1 MVQALNLIK
10 LRNLVVVMA
19 IFDTLKAFNRL
30 KEAGIPS
37 AHAEAGAEVLS
48 EIFADNLQELVTKED
63 LHAVK
68 VELQHEMHAVKSE
81 LQHEIHA
88 VKSELRH
95 EISDLRKDIDL
106 KLEQTTSTLR
116 SNISDS
122 KFELIKWFVGISITQ
137 IGLIIAILKFLPGTI

>member
-1 MVQALNLIK
+1 M
-10 LRNLVVVMA
+10 
-19 IFDTLKAFNRL
+19 
-30 KEAGIPS
+30 
-37 AHAEAGAEVLS
+37 S
-48 EIFADNLQELVTKED
+48 EIFADNLQELATKED

-106 KLEQTTSTLR
+106 KFEQTTSTLR

-137 IGLIIAILKFLPGTI
+137 IGLIIAILKFLPGAI

>member
-1 MVQALNLIK
+1 MAQALNLIR

-19 IFDTLKAFNRL
+19 IFDTLKFSQRL
-30 KEAGIPS
+30 KEAGAPS
-37 AHAEAGAEVLS
+37 AQAEATAEVLS
-48 EIFADNLQELVTKED
+48 EIFAVNLQELATKED

-68 VELQHEMHAVKSE
+68 VELRHEMRAVKD
-81 LQHEIHA
+81 
-88 VKSELRH
+88 ELRH

-106 KLEQTTSTLR
+106 KFEQTTSTLR
-116 SNISDS
+116 GEISGLREEVSNS